1 MSGQSDRP
9 NVIYIFPLQG
19 LAVKEANSGRENV
32 SVTFTSFFTP
42 TVTLVTANPPT
53 GSPALSVYVAADL
66 NGTQPA
72 AALHDS
78 PPSRNGAV
86 ISR

>member
-9 NVIYIFPLQG
+9 NVIYICPLQG
-19 LAVKEANSGRENV
+19 LAVKEANSGMENA

-72 AALHDS
+72 ALHDS